1 MLKSKKIILVLVAL
15 IVAGG
20 ILYSQSGM
28 LTRNQLD
35 RQVNSMIQR
44 KDYQKMKKLSVNKS
58 TYVFLKKLSADTKVS
73 NTSDSQGGSD
83 TLQYYVTSI
92 GDKNVSVYMK
102 KVSKISW
109 RVNSIELQ

>member
-44 KDYQKMKKLSVNKS
+44 KDYQK
-58 TYVFLKKLSADTKVS
+58 
-73 NTSDSQGGSD
+73 
-83 TLQYYVTSI
+83 
-92 GDKNVSVYMK
+92 
-102 KVSKISW
+102 
-109 RVNSIELQ
+109 R